1 MDIIFIVGRILF
13 GVIFLASGIGH
24 FAAREAMVGYAQ
36 YKKLPLATLLVPV
49 SGLMI
54 ILGAV
59 SVVAGIY
66 PAYGAL
72 LLALFLLPTAFI
84 FHNFWTET
92 DAQAKMTSQIS
103 FNKDISLAGAAL
115 ILFYIFSTIED
126 LPGLLLP

>member
-24 FAAREAMVGYAQ
+24 LAAREAMVGYAQ

-49 SGLMI
+49 SGIML
-54 ILGAV
+54 ILGAL
-59 SVVAGIY
+59 SVVAGVY

-72 LLALFLLPTAFI
+72 LLALFLIPTAFI
-84 FHNFWTET
+84 FHNFWKET

-103 FNKDISLAGAAL
+103 FNKDISLAGAAI
-115 ILFYIFSTIED
+115 ILFYIFSTVED